1 MLTVVTA
8 RPPFTYAFTIS
19 LQYISILEKLYSLL
33 LHVESNRFL
42 VLLKFLS
49 CCYSCCCCRKERVTT
64 VATRVVGGSFAFLTT
79 NQELYVSYNQPKQGQ
94 TKSGH

>member
-1 MLTVVTA
+1 MLTVVTT
-8 RPPFTYAFTIS
+8 RPPFTYAFITS
-19 LQYISILEKLYSLL
+19 LQYISVLEKLYSLL

-49 CCYSCCCCRKERVTT
+49 CCYSCYCCRKERV
-64 VATRVVGGSFAFLTT
+64 TRVVGGSFAFLIT

-94 TKSGH
+94 MKSGH